1 MPAPRS
7 AIARCSL
14 RAGPYPHWSTTTMRR
29 NTLPLLVGAVAA
41 LAVACRDSTV
51 APARNSNSLS
61 ASASPLNSASG
72 SNQNRT
78 LLGTIELSP
87 NGGTYHVGDFDVVI
101 PAGAV
106 CDPTTAKYGAKH
118 WDQDCKP
125 ANRSITVQVIA
136 QRHGQDVSVDFQ
148 PDLRFRPSAG
158 WAVIQTRAYSTL
170 LTSSS
175 IRQLTPNSP
184 FFQNFAILYVPTG
197 SSSRIDEVL
206 STGDPSMV
214 THVDLR
220 TGVVWRR
227 VKHFSG
233 YLVVTGTN
241 CGVTATG
248 SPDPSCTTLGGV
260 GDPGTVGTS
269 SLVNGALV
277 FSVVVTPSDST
288 VVPPND
294 STSTP

>member
-1 MPAPRS
+1 
-7 AIARCSL
+7 
-14 RAGPYPHWSTTTMRR
+14 MRR
-29 NTLPLLVGAVAA
+29 NTLPLLVGAAAA

-61 ASASPLNSASG
+61 ASASPLDSKSG
-72 SNQNRT
+72 FNQNRT

-106 CDPTTAKYGAKH
+106 CDPATAKYGAKH

-125 ANRSITVQVIA
+125 ANRSITVQVTA

-148 PDLRFRPSAG
+148 PDIRFRPSAG
-158 WAVIQTRAYSTL
+158 WAVIQTSAYGGL

-175 IRQLTPNSP
+175 IRQLSPTSP

-197 SSSRIDEVL
+197 TSSHIDEVQ
-206 STGDPSMV
+206 STGDLTMV

-233 YLVVTGTN
+233 YLVVSGTS
-241 CGVTATG
+241 CGVTPTG
-248 SPDPSCTTLGGV
+248 APDPSCTVDPTGLG
-260 GDPGTVGTS
+260 DNVGTS
-269 SLVNGALV
+269 ALALGGAV
-277 FSVVVTPSDST
+277 TFSVVVTP
-288 VVPPND
+288 ND
-294 STSTP
+294 STSTDTTSSVPQQ

>member
-1 MPAPRS
+1 
-7 AIARCSL
+7 
-14 RAGPYPHWSTTTMRR
+14 MRR

-72 SNQNRT
+72 TNKNRT
-78 LLGTIELSP
+78 VLGTIELSP

-106 CDPTTAKYGAKH
+106 CDPATAKYGAKH
-118 WDQDCKP
+118 WDDDCKP
-125 ANRSITVQVIA
+125 ANRSVTVQVTA

-158 WAVIQTRAYSTL
+158 WAVIQTRAYSGL

-175 IRQLTPNSP
+175 VQQLSLTSS

-197 SSSRIDEVL
+197 SSTHIDELL

-233 YLVVTGTN
+233 YIVFTGNTCGVTVTGT
-241 CGVTATG
+241 T
-248 SPDPSCTTLGGV
+248 DPSCTTPGGL
-260 GDPGTVGTS
+260 GDPGSVGTS
-269 SLVNGALV
+269 SVVNGSLV
-277 FSVVVTPSDST
+277 LSVVVT
-288 VVPPND
+288 PND
-294 STSTP
+294 STSTPRQP

>member
-1 MPAPRS
+1 
-7 AIARCSL
+7 
-14 RAGPYPHWSTTTMRR
+14 MRR

-41 LAVACRDSTV
+41 LAVACRDSTI

-106 CDPTTAKYGAKH
+106 CNPATAKYGAKH
-118 WDQDCKP
+118 WDDDCTP
-125 ANRSITVQVIA
+125 LNRSMTVQVTA

-158 WAVIQTRAYSTL
+158 WAVIQTRAYSAL

-175 IRQLTPNSP
+175 IRQLSPTSP

-197 SSSRIDEVL
+197 SSSRIDEML
-206 STGDPSMV
+206 STGDASMV

-233 YLVVTGTN
+233 YLVVSGTT
-241 CGVTATG
+241 CGVTVTG
-248 SPDPSCTTLGGV
+248 TTDPSCTTSGV
-260 GDPGTVGTS
+260 GDAGTTVGTS
-269 SLVNGALV
+269 SLTTTTFTVL
-277 FSVVVTPSDST
+277 VTPSDST
-288 VVPPND
+288 
-294 STSTP
+294 STP